1 MEMWIG
7 LVVMVVI
14 SVMIS
19 PALWSSSMSLRKE
32 ERERRRQEDLRHK
45 QAAEPPK
52 SE

>member
-1 MEMWIG
+1 MWIG

-32 ERERRRQEDLRHK
+32 ERERRKQEEQRHK
-45 QAAEPPK
+45 DAEQQAK